1 MTGKIRVLLVDDH
14 PAVLL
19 GLSSVLNAAP
29 DIVVVGAE
37 RSGAQGLAAFVRLR
51 PDVVVMDVSMP
62 GECGLE
68 VMRRILTHQPS
79 TTVLVLTADNDNRTF
94 ASARDGGAAGY
105 LLKGTDSSEILR
117 AVRVSARGGRPIDS
131 RLQGAPHSEPQ
142 VEVGPPEL
150 TPRERDVLDL
160 LRQGL
165 ANKLIAGRLGIGEAT
180 VKTHMRNAFERIGV
194 SDRTSAAVWA
204 ERHLHRAAMT

>member
-19 GLSSVLNAAP
+19 GLRSVLNAAP
-29 DIVVVGAE
+29 DMVVVGAE
-37 RSGAQGLAAFVRLR
+37 RSGVQGLAAFVRLR

-68 VMRRILTHQPS
+68 VMRRILAHQPS

-105 LLKGTDSSEILR
+105 LLKGTDSSEILG

-131 RLQGAPHSEPQ
+131 RLQGAPHSERQ